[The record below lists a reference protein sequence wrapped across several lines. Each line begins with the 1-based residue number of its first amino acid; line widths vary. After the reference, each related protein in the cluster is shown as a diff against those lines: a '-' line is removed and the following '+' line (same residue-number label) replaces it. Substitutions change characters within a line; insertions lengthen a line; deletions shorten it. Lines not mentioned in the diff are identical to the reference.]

1 MNIQITSLEKVK
13 VIHIEGELNT
23 TTSGEAET
31 KMQQLILGGNNH
43 LIIDLGKLAYISSAG
58 LRIFLSAN
66 RLVKKA
72 NGEIRFCNFN
82 KTVKEVFEISGFLLI
97 FKYFP
102 DVESAINDL
111 HIS

>member
-13 VIHIEGELNT
+13 IIRIQGELNT
-23 TTSGEAET
+23 ATSAEAET
-31 KMQQLILGGNNH
+31 KIHQLILGGNHH
-43 LIIDLGKLAYISSAG
+43 LIVDLGELDYISSAG

-66 RLVKKA
+66 RLIKKS

-82 KTVKEVFEISGFLLI
+82 KTVHEVFQISGFLLI

-102 DVESAINDL
+102 DLGSAINDL
-111 HIS
+111 HSS